1 MKQSTN
7 NDFISQGEIVKPY
20 NTQSETTVQQVLK
33 IPARLGKYG
42 LFIRI
47 RTCKIQST
55 LVAIGQNV
63 KIDCKCLSV
72 KKGVRYNQITISNSD
87 VAPQQEAIFLE
98 KTLIASLLGSLDEF
112 QFIINKE
119 SLLKA
124 SKKRP
129 YKGIWI
135 VLLAIKEE
143 DTIRV
148 LA

>member
-7 NDFISQGEIVKPY
+7 NDFISQGEIVKPDD
-20 NTQSETTVQQVLK
+20 TQSETTVQQVLK
-33 IPARLGKYG
+33 IPARLGRHG

-47 RTCKIQST
+47 RTCKIKST
-55 LVAIGQNV
+55 LGAMGQNV
-63 KIDCKCLSV
+63 KIDCKCISV
-72 KKGVRYNQITISNSD
+72 NNGVRYSQITISDSD

-98 KTLIASLLGSLDEF
+98 RPLIASLLGSLDEF

-119 SLLKA
+119 SLLRA